1 MISSRSVVFR
11 RFFSVVYLDTPGER
25 FSEAEAD
32 RHSVHSRVITIRTPL
47 FLAIKDVAPQK
58 RSVVTNNDF
67 TSSADSTNSF
77 DDCAELRRIDIRL
90 KR

>member
-1 MISSRSVVFR
+1 
-11 RFFSVVYLDTPGER
+11 
-25 FSEAEAD
+25 
-32 RHSVHSRVITIRTPL
+32 VHSRVITIRTPL

-90 KR
+90 NR